1 MPVPTYLV
9 YLSFGAGAQVDVTAY
24 ATNVTIDR
32 GSPRILDDTQV
43 GQATVSFINN
53 DRTFDPFN
61 TSSVLY
67 DATNGYTRVQPNA
80 KVQISSGGVVIF
92 TGWVQNWDFTNDEKG
107 LDARASLMATDGLGV
122 LAKANFNPTLI
133 TAANTAS
140 FARGRIAAATA
151 TWGSTAIS
159 LSYYSG
165 KTPLVADTFSATDT
179 VLAYLQNVART
190 EPFDFWGKK
199 DGNAEIR
206 DRTSTFAV
214 YTIATPIYN
223 YHTTAGFYNG
233 TATDMSN
240 WTNVITYIGQIN
252 GTVTT
257 NASFPGEYVL
267 QAVSNGSDF
276 GVEYTETDATK
287 YKPNTA
293 YSMSFWTNAT
303 DPTAS
308 LNLYQRAIGTA
319 LKTYN
324 STVASFTGG
333 WNQVKVENVMTSL
346 SMNTI
351 DITITASSVFQI
363 KDLIITPSTAVPT
376 LYFDG
381 ERNQQGS
388 DYLNSS
394 AIVATGYLGEERN
407 SSSVYLTKTATGATA
422 TPLPIFES
430 FGDAYGTAVI
440 GTALPISD
448 LQVQYASDQFYN
460 QINVVRASGGTAVKN
475 DTVSQG
481 LYGIRTFG
489 QGDSLGI
496 SPGRSTAFA
505 NEIYAQL
512 GSPDYVLRS
521 LDVQL
526 EAMAGT
532 AQTRALNLELF
543 DLARVVFRPSATG
556 SNIDKKYTIISMKHE
571 FNPETYRI
579 SYGLAPF
586 SQGLFLDSTYLGV
599 LNTQEVV

>member
-1 MPVPTYLV
+1 
-9 YLSFGAGAQVDVTAY
+9 
-24 ATNVTIDR
+24 
-32 GSPRILDDTQV
+32 
-43 GQATVSFINN
+43 
-53 DRTFDPFN
+53 
-61 TSSVLY
+61 
-67 DATNGYTRVQPNA
+67 
-80 KVQISSGGVVIF
+80 
-92 TGWVQNWDFTNDEKG
+92 
-107 LDARASLMATDGLGV
+107 
-122 LAKANFNPTLI
+122 
-133 TAANTAS
+133 
-140 FARGRIAAATA
+140 
-151 TWGSTAIS
+151 
-159 LSYYSG
+159 
-165 KTPLVADTFSATDT
+165 
-179 VLAYLQNVART
+179 
-190 EPFDFWGKK
+190 
-199 DGNAEIR
+199 
-206 DRTSTFAV
+206 
-214 YTIATPIYN
+214 
-223 YHTTAGFYNG
+223 
-233 TATDMSN
+233 
-240 WTNVITYIGQIN
+240 
-252 GTVTT
+252 
-257 NASFPGEYVL
+257 
-267 QAVSNGSDF
+267 
-276 GVEYTETDATK
+276 
-287 YKPNTA
+287 
-293 YSMSFWTNAT
+293 MSFWTNAT
-303 DPTAS
+303 DPTAT

-324 STVASFTGG
+324 STVASFTSG